1 MIQFGVVMIQKFR
14 RQLLTPAFPQTY
26 SMDKLFHPKVFDL
39 VKRNKPMPV
48 QVGTFPL
55 FRLQKDRL
63 MGFSG
68 QNPCLSELYFQG
80 I

>member
-26 SMDKLFHPKVFDL
+26 SIDKLFDL

-68 QNPCLSELYFQG
+68 QNPCL
-80 I
+80 

>member
-26 SMDKLFHPKVFDL
+26 SIDKLFHPKVFDL

-48 QVGTFPL
+48 QVQTTEG
-55 FRLQKDRL
+55 
-63 MGFSG
+63 
-68 QNPCLSELYFQG
+68 
-80 I
+80 